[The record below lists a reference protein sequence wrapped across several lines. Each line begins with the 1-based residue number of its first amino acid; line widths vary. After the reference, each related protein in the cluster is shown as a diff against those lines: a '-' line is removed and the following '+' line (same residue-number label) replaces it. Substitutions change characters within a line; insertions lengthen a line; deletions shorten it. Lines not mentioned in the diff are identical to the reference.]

1 METTARRL
9 PSEAPAFGGLR
20 TILWILLLVAA
31 TEFVVRG
38 PVRFLNWPS
47 EWSDLSQNY
56 TASKL
61 WLQGRSPADP
71 ANFVALW
78 KQQVRSRLDLS
89 DIRTHLAPPLGG
101 LVVMAPI
108 AVFPWKIAKV
118 LWLMVLL
125 ISFGATVASLSR
137 VAGLRRDDVRTV
149 AFVAACLALAPF
161 QTGISSGNPT
171 ILVIGLCAVAIW
183 AAHVRRDVSA
193 GVLFGMACSLKPQL
207 GAFLVLYYLVRR
219 RWRLFVTAVATTVG
233 LNLVAVLYLW
243 LRGVSWIQGYLNNAR
258 GFVSANNID
267 DFSTA
272 NPGRFN
278 LINLQVPMF
287 SMTGHSSSAN
297 LLAFVVGGCL
307 ICAWLYWMFRN
318 QHGSELLSLG
328 AISVIS
334 LLPVYHRIYDA
345 ALLAVPLCWCITHI
359 VRQSKKIAGAAL
371 LLMTPFL
378 IPGTA
383 FLQRLAARG
392 QVSDAV
398 SHSWWWDQVVM
409 PHETWALLLL
419 CLVLLYGISREASIR
434 DREERI

>member
-1 METTARRL
+1 
-9 PSEAPAFGGLR
+9 
-20 TILWILLLVAA
+20 
-31 TEFVVRG
+31 
-38 PVRFLNWPS
+38 
-47 EWSDLSQNY
+47 
-56 TASKL
+56 
-61 WLQGRSPADP
+61 
-71 ANFVALW
+71 
-78 KQQVRSRLDLS
+78 
-89 DIRTHLAPPLGG
+89 
-101 LVVMAPI
+101 MAPI

-118 LWLMVLL
+118 LWLIVLL
-125 ISFGATVASLSR
+125 ISFGATVASMSR

-183 AAHVRRDVSA
+183 AAHVRHDVSA

-318 QHGSELLSLG
+318 QHDSELLSLG
-328 AISVIS
+328 TISVIS

-398 SHSWWWDQVVM
+398 SHSWWWDRVVM